1 MEISKAEKRLRQKA
15 AAGLNSSHNS
25 DTSSHSNVSSPPPK
39 SSRRDSPA
47 EPTEAALQFQSKE
60 QFSHHLQSLI
70 TDKFSSLTP
79 DNRTLVDCISAV
91 VYSFHSNSHSLLQSQ
106 FNSQNN
112 TIQSLTTQ
120 LSTQVTQ
127 LTEQRSE
134 ISELRSLVNNLQT
147 ALEQQQKETL
157 RLETYLDSIDSY
169 QRRESLIFSGAEIP
183 EELEKEDSAKVAL
196 NLLQSKLNYTIK
208 PEEISIAHRLG
219 PKSDKKRPIIVK
231 FTRRSIKH
239 NIVRKCV
246 NIKPNF
252 GVSESLS
259 PYRRKIYSTLRTI
272 KGPRGS
278 NSDIQQLHT
287 NDGTIVVK
295 LTSSNS
301 YHKIND
307 EKSLTKFLDS
317 HPNIKD
323 KYIELISH

>member
-1 MEISKAEKRLRQKA
+1 MKISKY
-15 AAGLNSSHNS
+15 S
-25 DTSSHSNVSSPPPK
+25 DVIVK
-39 SSRRDSPA
+39 S
-47 EPTEAALQFQSKE
+47 LK
-60 QFSHHLQSLI
+60 
-70 TDKFSSLTP
+70 
-79 DNRTLVDCISAV
+79 
-91 VYSFHSNSHSLLQSQ
+91 
-106 FNSQNN
+106 
-112 TIQSLTTQ
+112 LTTY
-120 LSTQVTQ
+120 
-127 LTEQRSE
+127 
-134 ISELRSLVNNLQT
+134 LVSFLLHFLCQ
-147 ALEQQQKETL
+147 
-157 RLETYLDSIDSY
+157 I
-169 QRRESLIFSGAEIP
+169 
-183 EELEKEDSAKVAL
+183 
-196 NLLQSKLNYTIK
+196 LQSKLNYTIK

-219 PKSDKKRPIIVK
+219 PKSNKKRPIIVK

-323 KYIELISH
+323 KYIELISHQLSCT